1 MTHKAPLPMRVYRD
15 PRTGQEFEVIG
26 AHEYIGRK
34 AEERM
39 NDRSIKG
46 FSSGAMETSAL
57 YGGGRLR
64 Q

>member
-1 MTHKAPLPMRVYRD
+1 MRVYRD